1 MKMSVQMHERLRA
14 RIRQLGMSV
23 ADVAREA
30 GVNRSFVYDILRGR
44 SQVPNLERLTAV
56 AKVVKVDPD
65 WLLSGKGRVQG
76 GDPITE
82 DYHNEF
88 VAIQYAAARPSM
100 GGGAVVEAED
110 RPGRDFHF
118 RRAWIRD
125 RLRAAPSMLRV
136 MAVQGDS
143 MMPTLNEGDVILVD
157 MNQRSP
163 TPPGIFVLHD
173 GMGLVA
179 KRLERVP
186 MSDPQRVRIISDNPR
201 YSPYDCTADEVNIIG
216 RVRWY
221 GREL

>member
-1 MKMSVQMHERLRA
+1 MDMAVQMHERLRA

-23 ADVAREA
+23 ALVAREA
-30 GVNRSFVYDILRGR
+30 DVNRSFVYDILRGR
-44 SQVPNLERLTAV
+44 SRVPNVEKLTRIARAV
-56 AKVVKVDPD
+56 QVDPD

-88 VAIQYAAARPSM
+88 VPIQYKERI
-100 GGGAVVEAED
+100 
-110 RPGRDFHF
+110 GRDFHF

-125 RLRAAPSMLRV
+125 RLKAAPSMLRV

-157 MNQRSP
+157 MNQCSLI
-163 TPPGIFVLHD
+163 PPGIFVLHD
-173 GMGLVA
+173 GMGVVA
-179 KRLERVP
+179 RRLEHVP
-186 MSDPQRVRIISDNPR
+186 MSDPPRVRIISDNER
-201 YSPYDCTADEVNIIG
+201 YTPYDCTADKINIIG

>member
-1 MKMSVQMHERLRA
+1 MSVQMHERLRA
-14 RIRQLGMSV
+14 RIRQLGMNV
-23 ADVAREA
+23 AEVAREA

-44 SQVPNLERLTAV
+44 SQVPSLEKLTRV

-65 WLLSGKGRVQG
+65 WLLTGKGRVNG

-100 GGGAVVEAED
+100 GGGAILEAVD
-110 RPGRDFHF
+110 RPGRNFHF

-125 RLRAAPSMLRV
+125 RLKAAPSMLRV

-157 MNQRSP
+157 MNQRNP
-163 TPPGIFVLHD
+163 IPPGVFVLHD

-179 KRLERVP
+179 KRLEHVP
-186 MSDPQRVRIISDNPR
+186 MSDPPRVRIISDNSR
-201 YSPYDCTADEVNIIG
+201 YTPYECTAEEVNIVG

-221 GREL
+221 GREM

>member
-1 MKMSVQMHERLRA
+1 MSVQMSERLRA

-23 ADVAREA
+23 AEVAREA
-30 GVNRSFVYDILRGR
+30 GVNRTFVYDILRGR
-44 SQVPNLERLTAV
+44 SQVPNLEKLTRV
-56 AKVVKVDPD
+56 AKVVKVPPD

-88 VAIQYAAARPSM
+88 VAIQYAAVRPSM
-100 GGGAVVEAED
+100 GGGAIVEDEE
-110 RPGRDFHF
+110 RIGRDFHF

-125 RLRAAPSMLRV
+125 RLKAAPSMLRV

-157 MNQRSP
+157 MNQRNP
-163 TPPGIFVLHD
+163 IPPGVFVLHD

-179 KRLERVP
+179 KRLEHVP
-186 MSDPQRVRIISDNPR
+186 MSDPPRVRIISDNGR
-201 YSPYDCTADEVNIIG
+201 YTPYECTADEVNIVG

-221 GREL
+221 GREM

>member
-1 MKMSVQMHERLRA
+1 MSVQMSERLRA

-23 ADVAREA
+23 AEVAREA
-30 GVNRSFVYDILRGR
+30 DVNRTFVYDILRGR
-44 SQVPNLERLTAV
+44 SQVPNLEKLGQV
-56 AKVVKVDPD
+56 AKVLKVELE

-76 GDPITE
+76 GDPISE

-88 VAIQYAAARPSM
+88 VAIQYAAVRPSM
-100 GGGAVVEAED
+100 GGGTIVEAED

-125 RLRAAPSMLRV
+125 RLRAAPSLLRV

-143 MMPTLNEGDVILVD
+143 MMPTLNDGDVILVD
-157 MNQRSP
+157 MNQRNP
-163 TPPGIFVLHD
+163 VPPGIFVLND

-179 KRLERVP
+179 KRLEHVP
-186 MSDPQRVRIISDNPR
+186 MSDPPQVRIISDNPR
-201 YSPYDCTADEVNIIG
+201 YTPYECLLDEVNIVG

>member
-1 MKMSVQMHERLRA
+1 MSVQMHERLRA
-14 RIRQLGMSV
+14 RIRQLGMNV
-23 ADVAREA
+23 AEVAREA

-44 SQVPNLERLTAV
+44 SQLPNLEKLTRI
-56 AKVVKVDPD
+56 AKVVKVELE
-65 WLLSGKGRVQG
+65 WLLSGKGRVTG
-76 GDPITE
+76 DDPITE

-100 GGGAVVEAED
+100 GGGAIVEDED

-125 RLRAAPSMLRV
+125 RLKAAPSMLRV

-157 MNQRSP
+157 MNQRNP
-163 TPPGIFVLHD
+163 IPPGVFVLHD
-173 GMGLVA
+173 GLGLVA
-179 KRLERVP
+179 KRLEHVP
-186 MSDPQRVRIISDNPR
+186 MSDPPRVRIISDNPH
-201 YSPYDCTADEVNIIG
+201 YTPYECTADEVNIVG

-221 GREL
+221 GREV

>member
-1 MKMSVQMHERLRA
+1 MSVQMSERLRA

-23 ADVAREA
+23 AEVAREA
-30 GVNRSFVYDILRGR
+30 DVNRTFVYDILRGR
-44 SQVPNLERLTAV
+44 SQVPNLEKLGHV
-56 AKVVKVDPD
+56 AKVVKVELE

-88 VAIQYAAARPSM
+88 VAIQYAAVRPSM
-100 GGGAVVEAED
+100 GGGTIVEAED

-125 RLRAAPSMLRV
+125 RLRAAPSLLRV

-143 MMPTLNEGDVILVD
+143 MMPTLNDGDVILVD
-157 MNQRSP
+157 MNQRNP
-163 TPPGIFVLHD
+163 VPPGIFVLND

-179 KRLERVP
+179 KRLEHVP
-186 MSDPQRVRIISDNPR
+186 MSDPPQVRIISDNPR
-201 YSPYDCTADEVNIIG
+201 YSPYQCLLDEVNIVG

>member
-1 MKMSVQMHERLRA
+1 MSVQMHERLRA

-44 SQVPNLERLTAV
+44 SRTPDLEKLTRIAGV
-56 AKVVKVDPD
+56 LKVDPD
-65 WLLSGKGRVQG
+65 WLLTGKGRVTG
-76 GDPITE
+76 DDPITE
-82 DYHNEF
+82 DYHNEY
-88 VAIQYAAARPSM
+88 VPIQYAAVRPSM
-100 GGGAVVEAED
+100 GGGSIVEAED

-125 RLRAAPSMLRV
+125 RLKAAPSMLRV
-136 MAVQGDS
+136 MSVQGDS

-157 MNQRSP
+157 MNQRGP
-163 TPPGIFVLHD
+163 VPPGIFVLHD

-179 KRLERVP
+179 KRLEHVP
-186 MSDPQRVRIISDNPR
+186 FSDPPRVRVISDNGR
-201 YSPYDCTADEVNIIG
+201 YTPYDCTADEINIIG

-221 GREL
+221 GREI